1 LLKTIQ
7 GLSKNSLAINHSP
20 YPTNLTFSYLHFSF
34 SGKTPATQFQVSAKK
49 KKKSDNKNLKRNFCR
64 NISGRKNLD
73 FFLFFGKNFRPSTS
87 G

>member
-1 LLKTIQ
+1 LLKTLQ

-49 KKKSDNKNLKRNFCR
+49 KKKKKKNLTIK
-64 NISGRKNLD
+64 I
-73 FFLFFGKNFRPSTS
+73 
-87 G
+87 